1 MSQKINI
8 AIDGPAASG
17 KSAAAQMLAKKID
30 YIFVDTG
37 IIYRSFTWFCLQNNF
52 DLKNTQLLI
61 SALKTFVIKWVNNHF
76 LFNNQ
81 PITDEIYSS
90 NVTKSVPMIAVIPEI
105 RTLFVEKIQEI
116 VSNKG
121 YIVVGRDITS
131 VVLPDAEL
139 KIFLT
144 STLEARSERRWK
156 QYLSEGI
163 NITRK
168 TVFQDMQK
176 RDSTDKNRDVGQLTI
191 VVDAIVLDNS
201 NYDLATTVDKLLEI
215 FSNYKAVATPTSVT
229 KKEEY

>member
-17 KSAAAQMLAKKID
+17 KSAAAQLLAKKID

-37 IIYRSFTWFCLQNNF
+37 IIYRSFTLFCLQNNF
-52 DLKNTQLLI
+52 NMQDTQLLV
-61 SALKTFVIKWVNNHF
+61 SALKTFEINWINNHF

-81 PITDEIYSS
+81 PISDEIYSS
-90 NVTKSVPMIAVIPEI
+90 NVTKNVPIIAVIVEV
-105 RTLFVEKIQEI
+105 RSLFVEKIQDI
-116 VSNKG
+116 VRDKG

-144 STLEARSERRWK
+144 SSLQTRSERRWR

-163 NITRK
+163 NITKK
-168 TVFQDMQK
+168 TVYQDMQK
-176 RDSTDKNRDVGQLTI
+176 RDNGDKNRGIGQLTI
-191 VVDAIVLDNS
+191 VEDAIVLDNS
-201 NYDLATTVDKLLEI
+201 NYDLPTTVEKLFKI
-215 FSNYKAVATPTSVT
+215 FVNYK
-229 KKEEY
+229 EEH